1 MTEGNVNEEGIIPNC
16 KCCKKE
22 KRQENT
28 NNKIDIWCTIYRSI
42 YFREFSNERTR
53 VERRETFR
61 KLRMRENFSKVDVLK
76 FLEGTCVEIFSIRVR
91 VFFLQY
97 VRNFSRAPFY
107 ECEGWISWSGST
119 GFHLRISTTFFT
131 GFWGLLSVDQQSWW
145 VEYSQFCSKD
155 PHCWIP
161 KCKIRLVVKP
171 IPSGLNVVCPSI
183 LSLNGLL
190 KPQTPLLPL
199 QSSPVHNFSMELSL
213 SHGPCIFYHF
223 TNLRIKCF
231 RYKYIFVAE
240 CVQEHFWNFF
250 SRDTLIWHIL

>member
-61 KLRMRENFSKVDVLK
+61 KLRMRENFSKVDLLKFSWRYMCWNFSKVDVLK
-76 FLEGTCVEIFSIRVR
+76 FLEGTFVENFSIRVR
-91 VFFLQY
+91 VFFLQC

-131 GFWGLLSVDQQSWW
+131 GFWGLLSVDQQSGW
-145 VEYSQFCSKD
+145 VEYSQFLFKGPSLLNSKVQNSTCCKTD
-155 PHCWIP
+155 PQWSQCGLPFNSIFEWTAP
-161 KCKIRLVVKP
+161 KP
-171 IPSGLNVVCPSI
+171 E
-183 LSLNGLL
+183 
-190 KPQTPLLPL
+190 TPLLPL

-213 SHGPCIFYHF
+213 SRPM
-223 TNLRIKCF
+223 
-231 RYKYIFVAE
+231 
-240 CVQEHFWNFF
+240 
-250 SRDTLIWHIL
+250 

>member
-61 KLRMRENFSKVDVLK
+61 KLRMRENFSKVDLLKYSWRYMCWKFSKVDVLK
-76 FLEGTCVEIFSIRVR
+76 FLEGTCVENFSVRVR

-131 GFWGLLSVDQQSWW
+131 GFWGLLSVDQQSGW
-145 VEYSQFCSKD
+145 VEYSQFLFKRPSLLNSKVQNLTCCKTD
-155 PHCWIP
+155 PRWTQCGLPFNSIFEWTAP
-161 KCKIRLVVKP
+161 K
-171 IPSGLNVVCPSI
+171 
-183 LSLNGLL
+183 
-190 KPQTPLLPL
+190 PLYSHSNRPL
-199 QSSPVHNFSMELSL
+199 CTIFQWNYL
-213 SHGPCIFYHF
+213 SHGPCDFYHF
-223 TNLRIKCF
+223 TYLQI
-231 RYKYIFVAE
+231 
-240 CVQEHFWNFF
+240 
-250 SRDTLIWHIL
+250 

>member
-1 MTEGNVNEEGIIPNC
+1 MTEGNVNEGGLILNC
-16 KCCKKE
+16 KCCKK
-22 KRQENT
+22 KIQENT

-76 FLEGTCVEIFSIRVR
+76 FSKRYMCWNFFWRYMCWNFLEGTCVENFFKVH

-131 GFWGLLSVDQQSWW
+131 GFWGLLSVDQQSGW
-145 VEYSQFCSKD
+145 VEYSQFLFKGPSLLNSK
-155 PHCWIP
+155 
-161 KCKIRLVVKP
+161 
-171 IPSGLNVVCPSI
+171 
-183 LSLNGLL
+183 
-190 KPQTPLLPL
+190 
-199 QSSPVHNFSMELSL
+199 
-213 SHGPCIFYHF
+213 
-223 TNLRIKCF
+223 
-231 RYKYIFVAE
+231 
-240 CVQEHFWNFF
+240 VQN
-250 SRDTLIWHIL
+250 